1 MGYNLLINEVYWG
14 YNPFTNHLLTSWD
27 IQVHEWLI
35 FWGNVGKYTIHG
47 SYGYLNNLCGTRMSQ
62 SCSFFL
68 GIRSAAECGFPD
80 FTFCLPGNSQ
90 LCGRGEIDEVYGT
103 A

>member
-1 MGYNLLINEVYWG
+1 M
-14 YNPFTNHLLTSWD
+14 TSHYAGLGVAALAPASS
-27 IQVHEWLI
+27 IEARSSMAM
-35 FWGNVGKYTIHG
+35 N
-47 SYGYLNNLCGTRMSQ
+47 Q

-80 FTFCLPGNSQ
+80 FTFCLPVNSQ